1 MDWEPGICDAERIV
15 VCCGTEGYAGLVPY
29 IDCEAG
35 VCGADGVPV
44 VAGRC
49 DRGGIGWPG

>member
-1 MDWEPGICDAERIV
+1 MDWEPEVCEAERIV
-15 VCCGTEGYAGLVPY
+15 VCCGIEGYAELVPY
-29 IDCEAG
+29 MDFEAG

-49 DRGGIGWPG
+49 DRVGIGWPR